1 METRASYVLIGAFT
15 FAVLILA
22 MLFVLWIGK
31 WQLDREWDE
40 YEVVFQ
46 EAVTGLSVGG
56 AVQFNGIQ
64 VGDVRQLI
72 LAPDDARNVIARIRV
87 VSGTP
92 VTADTTAR
100 LTFQGLTGVAIIQL
114 SGGRPGSPKLVP
126 REGLPRPR
134 IVADDSALQK
144 LLASGED
151 VVANINMV
159 VTRLARLLDDE
170 NATRIASTIKNID
183 RITSS
188 IAGRSDEIS
197 QALADLSAASAQ
209 LKDTLAGTEAL
220 VARLDGAAES
230 TRALMDGEAR
240 EALAAARESLGEV
253 KRLAANANAV
263 IEENRGSIDSAAGRG
278 LAQVGPILV
287 ELRATLRELER
298 VATRLDEDPSVLL
311 NGAERPKEYRAR

>member
-40 YEVVFQ
+40 YDVVFR

-64 VGDVRQLI
+64 VGDVRRLT
-72 LAPDDARNVIARIRV
+72 LAPEDARQVIARIRV
-87 VSGTP
+87 VAGTP
-92 VTADTTAR
+92 VTTDTTAR

-114 SGGRPGSPKLVP
+114 SGGKPGSPRLVA
-126 REGLPRPR
+126 RGDEPRPR
-134 IVADDSALQK
+134 IIAEDSALQK

-151 VVANINMV
+151 VVANVNIV
-159 VTRLARLLDDE
+159 VTRLARVLNED
-170 NATRIASTIKNID
+170 NIR
-183 RITSS
+183 RITDTIDHIERVSS
-188 IAGRSDEIS
+188 AIAGRSEEIS
-197 QALADLSAASAQ
+197 RALADLSEASAR

-220 VARLDGAAES
+220 VAKLDAAADS
-230 TRALMDGEAR
+230 TRSLMDGEAR
-240 EALAAARESLGEV
+240 EALIAARESLGEV
-253 KRLAANANAV
+253 RRLAANANAV
-263 IEENRGSIDSAAGRG
+263 IEENRGSIDAATGRG

-287 ELRATLRELER
+287 ELRSTLRELER
-298 VATRLDEDPSVLL
+298 VAARLDEDPSALL
-311 NGAERPKEYRAR
+311 NGTERPKEYRAR

>member
-1 METRASYVLIGAFT
+1 METRASYILIGAFT
-15 FAVLILA
+15 LGVLLLA

-72 LAPDDARNVIARIRV
+72 LAPDDPRKVIARIRV
-87 VSGTP
+87 VGGTP
-92 VTADTTAR
+92 VTTDTTAR

-114 SGGRPGSPKLVP
+114 SGGKPGSPKLVP

-134 IVADDSALQK
+134 IIAEDSAFQK

-151 VVANINMV
+151 VVGNANTVILQ
-159 VTRLARLLDDE
+159 LAKLLDED
-170 NATRIASTIKNID
+170 NVARISATIESVE
-183 RITSS
+183 RIT
-188 IAGRSDEIS
+188 ATVADRSDDIGR
-197 QALADLSAASAQ
+197 AIGDLAEASRQLKTTLASA
-209 LKDTLAGTEAL
+209 EAL
-220 VARLDGAAES
+220 VARLDAAAES
-230 TRALMDGEAR
+230 TRALMDGDAR
-240 EALAAARESLGEV
+240 EALAAARASLAEV
-253 KRLAANANAV
+253 QRLAANANAV
-263 IEENRGSIDSAAGRG
+263 IEDNRGAIDAAAGRG
-278 LAQVGPILV
+278 LAQVGPTLV

-298 VATRLDEDPSVLL
+298 VAARLDEDPSVLL